1 MVVRPALGPFCGSFV
16 VPAVKRGAAA
26 VVAEHCGV
34 GMPAPAAT
42 ESDTLCVY
50 KRPVRDT
57 LCMYYKRSGIHPAGT
72 HCPANGVAAGR
83 GTLIAQG
90 RCRVMLRTPTLSNIP
105 AICMAYVSI

>member
-1 MVVRPALGPFCGSFV
+1 
-16 VPAVKRGAAA
+16 
-26 VVAEHCGV
+26 
-34 GMPAPAAT
+34 MPAPAT

-90 RCRVMLRTPTLSNIP
+90 DAAHAHVKYTSYKYAWHM
-105 AICMAYVSI
+105 

>member
-1 MVVRPALGPFCGSFV
+1 
-16 VPAVKRGAAA
+16 
-26 VVAEHCGV
+26 
-34 GMPAPAAT
+34 MPAPAT

-57 LCMYYKRSGIHPAGT
+57 LRMYYKRSGIHPAGT

-90 RCRVMLRTPTLSNIP
+90 HWPAPRAPYLRPSVQHPPEEALELPLSHRT
-105 AICMAYVSI
+105 YF